1 MSKLWAAVLV
11 LLFALS
17 LPFGLVSPALGAVAF
32 DAATASSN
40 SDASSSTISYT
51 HTPVGTPTAV
61 VVTVISTGAKVSS
74 LTYGWTNMTFLQ
86 SASPGSSVRV
96 EQWGLA
102 NPFPGAQTVR
112 ATVTGGPDALSST
125 AVTFTGSGTTFRTA
139 FRAKD
144 TNTDPS
150 SSAITV
156 TVSGV
161 VTGSMTVDCAA
172 TDGGA
177 ALSAPNRTQRLNFN
191 NSYAGFK
198 IGVQTAVATGSVVMS
213 WTGDQRAWGTV
224 ATEVLA
230 SSGGAAN
237 ALHSNAHRGGWAG
250 PNSLDTAMVLRYS
263 H

>member
-1 MSKLWAAVLV
+1 MSKLWAVVLV
-11 LLFALS
+11 LLLALS
-17 LPFGLVSPALGAVAF
+17 LPFGLVSPARGAVAF

-74 LTYGWTNMTFLQ
+74 LTYGWTNMTYLQ

-112 ATVTGGPDALSST
+112 ATVTGPDALSST
-125 AVTFTGSGTTFRTA
+125 AVTFIGSGTTFRTA

-177 ALSAPNRTQRLNFN
+177 ALSAPNQTQRLNFN

-213 WTGDQRAWGTV
+213 WTADQRAWGAV
-224 ATEVLA
+224 AIEVLA
-230 SSGGAAN
+230 SGGGAAD
-237 ALHSNAHRGGWAG
+237 ALHSHLGR
-250 PNSLDTAMVLRYS
+250 SLIKREAE
-263 H
+263 

>member
-1 MSKLWAAVLV
+1 
-11 LLFALS
+11 
-17 LPFGLVSPALGAVAF
+17 
-32 DAATASSN
+32 
-40 SDASSSTISYT
+40 
-51 HTPVGTPTAV
+51 
-61 VVTVISTGAKVSS
+61 
-74 LTYGWTNMTFLQ
+74 MTFLQ

-112 ATVTGGPDALSST
+112 ATVTGPDALSST
-125 AVTFTGSGTTFRTA
+125 AVTFIGSGTTFRTA

-177 ALSAPNRTQRLNFN
+177 ALSAPNQTQRLNFN

-213 WTGDQRAWGTV
+213 WTGDQRAWGAV

-230 SSGGAAN
+230 SSGAAD
-237 ALHSNAHRGGWAG
+237 ALHSNSHRGRLLIKREAE
-250 PNSLDTAMVLRYS
+250 
-263 H
+263 

>member
-1 MSKLWAAVLV
+1 MSKPWAVVLV
-11 LLFALS
+11 LLLALS
-17 LPFGLVSPALGAVAF
+17 LPFGLVSPALGAVTF

-40 SDASSSTISYT
+40 ADASSSTISYT

-74 LTYGWTNMTFLQ
+74 LTYGWTNMTYLQ

-112 ATVTGGPDALSST
+112 ATVTGPDALSST
-125 AVTFTGSGTTFRTA
+125 AVTFIGSGTTFRTA

-177 ALSAPNRTQRLNFN
+177 ALSAPNQTQRLNFN

-213 WTGDQRAWGTV
+213 WTGDQRAWGAV

-230 SSGGAAN
+230 SSGAAD
-237 ALHSNAHRGGWAG
+237 ALHSNSHRGRLLIKREAESGQGGATG
-250 PNSLDTAMVLRYS
+250 RS
-263 H
+263 

>member
-1 MSKLWAAVLV
+1 MSKLRAVV
-11 LLFALS
+11 LALLLALS
-17 LPFGLVSPALGAVAF
+17 LPFGLASPARGAVAF

-51 HTPVGTPTAV
+51 HTPMGTPTAV

-86 SASPGSSVRV
+86 AASPGSSVRV

-150 SSAITV
+150 SPAITV

-177 ALSAPNRTQRLNFN
+177 SLSAPNQTQRLNFN

-198 IGVQTAVATGSVVMS
+198 IGVQTAVATGSFVMS
-213 WTGDQRAWGTV
+213 WTADQRAWGTV

-230 SSGGAAN
+230 RGGGAAD
-237 ALHSNAHRGGWAG
+237 ALHSNSHRGR
-250 PNSLDTAMVLRYS
+250 SLIRREAE
-263 H
+263 